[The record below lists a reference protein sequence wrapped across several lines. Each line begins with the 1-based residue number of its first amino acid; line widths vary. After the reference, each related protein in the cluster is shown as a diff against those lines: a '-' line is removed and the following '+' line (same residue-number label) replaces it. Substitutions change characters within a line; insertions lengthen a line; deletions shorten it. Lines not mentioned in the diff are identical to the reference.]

1 MRKLT
6 EQLKSEIAESFQ
18 FLDNGTTILVDDTV
32 FNPELKKYDLEP
44 EEVRIIVN
52 DVIIS
57 TQREIHFSIIYNK
70 YNIEAEEDILN
81 QIYNQNKNVEVTLVK
96 PSKFG
101 DMRKSIYKMIY

>member
-1 MRKLT
+1 MTEEFKSKL
-6 EQLKSEIAESFQ
+6 AESFQ
-18 FLDNGTTILVDDTV
+18 FLDNGNTILVDHVV
-32 FNPELKKYDLEP
+32 FHADIRDYDLEP

-57 TQREIHFSIIYNK
+57 TQREIHFSIIFNK

-81 QIYNQNKNVEVTLVK
+81 QIYDQNKNVEVTLVK